1 MLTSKFYY
9 ASQTL
14 FSNTSKNHDGHDR
27 KNISLINDFPEFDG
41 QLNIE
46 KFLDWVIKVERFFE
60 DRNIAPKKQVKFV
73 ARKLKGSAWAW

>member
-14 FSNTSKNHDGHDR
+14 VSSTSKNHDSHDR
-27 KNISLINDFPEFDG
+27 QNISQINDFPEFDG

-46 KFLDWVIKVERFFE
+46 EFLDWVIKVERFFE
-60 DRNIAPKKQVKFV
+60 DRNIALKKQVKFV
-73 ARKLKGSAWAW
+73 ARKLKGIAWAW